1 VNESGHKN
9 SESEVSFQKV
19 YQKKARIDVVW
30 SLPALAA
37 LSYMPVYYIMQWGCR
52 ERGLLEQ

>member
-1 VNESGHKN
+1 M
-9 SESEVSFQKV
+9 KV
-19 YQKKARIDVVW
+19 VIKIANPKYPSKKFIKRKARIDVVW